1 MSTPSAIPDDQNGAV
16 LRRMLSQGDDLTQPR
31 QIDFCHIFPERR
43 QALAFAELLDD
54 PQFEVCISY
63 YQERALWQ
71 VVVQRFIVPS
81 HREIT
86 ALEFFLSSHAVSV
99 GGQADGWGCMLCAPP
114 AA

>member
-43 QALAFAELLDD
+43 QAISFSDLLDD
-54 PQFEVCISY
+54 PQLEVCISY
-63 YQERALWQ
+63 YEERALWQ
-71 VVVQRFIVPS
+71 VIVQRFMVPS

-86 ALEFFLSSHAVSV
+86 ALEFFLASHASSV
-99 GGQADGWGCMLCAPP
+99 GGQADGWGCMSCTTP